1 MLINIYISRY
11 LSDDIW
17 VDFKSFGIISMTF
30 VATIITGLYIY
41 RYLPKSEQE
50 QKKGIILCQIN

>member
-1 MLINIYISRY
+1 MLINLYISQY

-17 VDFKSFGIISMTF
+17 VDFKTFGILGMTLI
-30 VATIITGLYIY
+30 ATLVTGVYIY

-50 QKKGIILCQIN
+50 